1 MFSFIK
7 NLFGKSSGLMKLMP
21 EVRGSLTANAPLNN
35 LNWLGVGGPAEIL
48 YTPADEEDLSWFLS
62 ARPNVPVTVMGGGS
76 NLLIRDGGIPG
87 VVIRLGKEF
96 SKISV
101 EGNRLICGTAAK
113 NAEVAK
119 AAADAGLSGFEF
131 LAGIPGTIGGAI
143 RMNAGAHGSEIK
155 DILTEMS
162 GVDGIGKKFR
172 ISKGEIPLEYR
183 LNPLPVNWIFT
194 GAVFEGRPENK
205 ENIQKRMAEYREIR
219 ERSQPVG
226 VRTAGSM
233 FKNPVGLKAW
243 QLIDKAGCRGLR
255 VGGAMVSEKHC
266 NFFINTGKATAEDF
280 ETLAETVREKVFEA
294 SNIRLEWEVRRI
306 GVASKRSGLFGDGKN
321 D

>member
-1 MFSFIK
+1 MLSFIK
-7 NLFGKSSGLMKLMP
+7 NFFTGKSVLMKLMP
-21 EVRGSLTANAPLNN
+21 EVRGTLTANAPLAKMS
-35 LNWLGVGGPAEIL
+35 WLGVGGPAEIL

-62 ARPNVPVTVMGGGS
+62 ARPNVPVTILGGGS
-76 NLLIRDGGIPG
+76 NVLIRDGGIPG
-87 VVIRLGKEF
+87 IVIHLGREF
-96 SKISV
+96 SQIDIDGTALK
-101 EGNRLICGTAAK
+101 CGTAAK

-119 AAADAGLSGFEF
+119 AALDAGLSGFEF

-143 RMNAGAHGSEIK
+143 RMNAGAHGCEIK

-162 GVDGIGKKFR
+162 GVDGIGKKFT
-172 ISKGEIPLEYR
+172 IQKGEIPLEYR

-194 GAVFEGRPENK
+194 RAVFEGRPDSK
-205 ENIQKRMAEYREIR
+205 ENIQKRMTEYREIR

-255 VGGAMVSEKHC
+255 RGGAMVSEKHC

-280 ETLAETVREKVFEA
+280 EMLAETVRQKVFDA

-306 GVASKRSGLFGDGKN
+306 GVASKRTGILGDGKN

>member
-1 MFSFIK
+1 
-7 NLFGKSSGLMKLMP
+7 MKLMP
-21 EVRGSLTANAPLNN
+21 EVRGSLVANAPLNKM
-35 LNWLGVGGPAEIL
+35 NWLGVGGAAEVL

-62 ARPNVPVTVMGGGS
+62 ARPNVPVTVLGGGS

-87 VVIRLGKEF
+87 IVIRLGREF
-96 SKISV
+96 SKISI
-101 EGNRLICGTAAK
+101 EGNRLKCGTAAK
-113 NAEVAK
+113 NAEIAK
-119 AAADAGLSGFEF
+119 AAAEAGLSGFEF
-131 LAGIPGTIGGAI
+131 LTGIPGTVGGAI

-162 GVDGIGKKFR
+162 GVDGIGKKFTIQR
-172 ISKGEIPLEYR
+172 GEIPLEYR

-194 GAVFEGRPENK
+194 SAVFEGRPENK
-205 ENIQKRMAEYREIR
+205 ENIQKRMAEYKEMR

-255 VGGAMVSEKHC
+255 VGGAMVSDKHC

-280 ETLAETVREKVFEA
+280 ETLAETVRDKVFDA